1 MAIHELA
8 TNAIR
13 YGALSVPEG
22 IVTITWRFD
31 YIGGEKQLVVEWVE
45 ANGPAVEAPGKRGF
59 GITMIERGLA
69 HELSGEAH
77 VDFDAKGVRAML
89 RAPAGGAVALGPA
102 FNAASAT

>member
-1 MAIHELA
+1 
-8 TNAIR
+8 
-13 YGALSVPEG
+13 
-22 IVTITWRFD
+22 VTITWRFD
-31 YIGGEKQLVVEWVE
+31 YLGGEKQLVLEWVE

-77 VDFDAKGVRAML
+77 VYLDAKGVRATL
-89 RAPAGGAVALGPA
+89 RAPVGAAVALGPA